1 MLVQKKGLLN
11 RVRIV
16 LTALVMVTGIGTTL
30 MAMKPAT
37 DFTYQ
42 VAETANGTN
51 WEVLLN
57 VTDRVA
63 YPYECRESESIC
75 TVSYD
80 QSVSVGNYIAKNEI
94 TAQETGTFFL
104 APNNP

>member
-37 DFTYQ
+37 TYKYT
-42 VAETANGTN
+42 VAETTGGN
-51 WEVLLN
+51 WRVINN
-57 VTDRVA
+57 VTNQSYICDPSTSV
-63 YPYECRESESIC
+63 C
-75 TVSYD
+75 TVSYEQNLD
-80 QSVSVGNYIAKNEI
+80 PDDLIPQDSVTEYDLGEFI
-94 TAQETGTFFL
+94 
-104 APNNP
+104 PD